1 MKGRKAL
8 FSSASAEWSTPQ
20 DLFDQLNDEFKFDLD
35 AAASPNNA
43 KCEAYFTEKNSGLSV
58 PWLGRRVW
66 LNPPY
71 GRTITDWIYK
81 AIEESS
87 VEDGARVVVM
97 LVPSRT
103 DAKWWGLAM
112 GTRPEVRFLRGR
124 LKFGDSKNS
133 APFPSAILIFR
144 NGNYWR
150 LS

>member
-35 AAASPNNA
+35 AAASPKNA
-43 KCEAYFTEKNSGLSV
+43 KCDVYYTKDDNGLSI
-58 PWLGRRVW
+58 PWEGRRTW

-71 GRTITDWIYK
+71 GRTIGAWVEK
-81 AIEESS
+81 AITETTTEG
-87 VEDGARVVVM
+87 GARVVVM
-97 LVPSRT
+97 LVPVRT
-103 DAKWWGLAM
+103 DTKWFFMA
-112 GTRPEVRFLRGR
+112 TRARPEVRYLAGR
-124 LKFGDSKNS
+124 LKFGGSKNS
-133 APFPSAILIFR
+133 APFPSAVLIFR

>member
-8 FSSASAEWSTPQ
+8 FSSNSAEWSTPQ
-20 DLFDQLNDEFKFDLD
+20 ELFDQLNDEFKFDLD
-35 AAASPNNA
+35 AAAAPDNA
-43 KCEAYFTEKNSGLSV
+43 KCETYFTKEDNGLSLL
-58 PWLGRRVW
+58 WSAYRVW

-71 GRTITDWIYK
+71 GRTITNWIYK

-87 VEDGARVVVM
+87 VEAGARVVVM

-103 DAKWWGLAM
+103 DAKWWVLAM
-112 GTRPEVRFLRGR
+112 GARPEVRFLRGR
-124 LKFGDSKNS
+124 LKFGGSKNS

-144 NGNYWR
+144 NPNYWR